1 VSQDQ
6 PGAGIAVQQTVERA
20 DNVPLDPLVGLG
32 IFAAYA
38 AGPLV
43 LGSARATPDAIV
55 TIAVGY
61 VRRR

>member
-43 LGSARATPDAIV
+43 LAL
-55 TIAVGY
+55 
-61 VRRR
+61 